1 MSITVNKTSGVVQAT
16 IQDGAVDESTSLALL
31 GKNYS
36 GYGEKIAENFL
47 RLLENFANNT
57 PPNGPVQG
65 QLWYKSSTGTLYAY
79 DGAFWQALVNQ
90 TVSDSNPSVAIY
102 ATVTN
107 VTNSSA
113 VVTKSTTAGTFAGTL
128 VPGQIVRANASYGG
142 IVSGSY
148 YQITAVAESTVT
160 IQQYNNVTNTSA
172 SFSGSIANFTGSVTG
187 SVLTVTSAGGILTVG
202 TSITGTGIS
211 AGTHISSLGTGTG
224 GLGTYNLNNSMSST
238 GSITISIAGMALPL
252 LLTVESDSNIA
263 LGDMWWDSANLQ
275 LKVYNGGATW
285 ITVGPST
292 AAGLATSGQLTV
304 SVNDNTGNPPPTN
317 AHSIIKEWL
326 DGTLIA
332 IYSKDTEFTPSP
344 AIAGFTTIK
353 PGINFSTAGNILKV
367 YGTATNADT
376 LDSLD
381 STDFLRANVSAL
393 TSGTIS
399 ILNNT
404 GIFIGTDS
412 DLTLSL
418 PGGLNAQVE
427 NTNVNGN
434 ISIITS
440 GTGQVLTASSY
451 TPTSNYSLT
460 TKTYVDT
467 QILSANATVS
477 ATSLYRDGTNTIT
490 GTLLPAVTNSITLG
504 NSSYKF
510 NNIFATTF
518 TGNLSST
525 TVSSTS
531 GVFSGNVTAGNI
543 TVADNITVTSVT
555 VNGDSSIR
563 NIVPQSTNAYN
574 IGSAANTFANVY
586 ATAGVVGSL
595 YTDNLRYANG
605 AAYTFNN
612 ANATNAVNAINL
624 LVDGTYRTAV
634 TTATSNTVV
643 ARDNSADIYASNFR
657 ASADM
662 YATVFHGTAT
672 TSTYADLAE
681 NYASDDDYEVGTVV
695 MVGGERDITAAQP
708 GVRALGV
715 ISENPAYLMNS
726 HEIGQPVALKGKVPV
741 KVTGIVKKGERLISG
756 ENGVAIAVSSSHA
769 DTFAI
774 SLETPDDT
782 EIKLIQ
788 ATII

>member
-16 IQDGAVDESTSLALL
+16 IQDGAVDDSTSLKLL

-36 GYGEKIAENFL
+36 GYGEKIAGNFL
-47 RLLENFANNT
+47 WLLENFANNT
-57 PPNGPVQG
+57 APAGAIQG
-65 QLWYKSSTGTLYAY
+65 QLWYKSSTGTLYVY
-79 DGAFWQALVNQ
+79 DGAFWQPLANL
-90 TVSDSNPSVAIY
+90 TVA
-102 ATVTN
+102 
-107 VTNSSA
+107 
-113 VVTKSTTAGTFAGTL
+113 STA
-128 VPGQIVRANASYGG
+128 P
-142 IVSGSY
+142 
-148 YQITAVAESTVT
+148 
-160 IQQYNNVTNTSA
+160 TSA
-172 SFSGSIANFTGSVTG
+172 
-187 SVLTVTSAGGILTVG
+187 
-202 TSITGTGIS
+202 
-211 AGTHISSLGTGTG
+211 
-224 GLGTYNLNNSMSST
+224 
-238 GSITISIAGMALPL
+238 
-252 LLTVESDSNIA
+252 SDSNIA
-263 LGDMWWDSANLQ
+263 LGDMWWDSVNLQ

-285 ITVGPST
+285 ITVGPAT
-292 AAGLATSGQLTV
+292 AAGLGTSGQLTV

-326 DGTLIA
+326 DDTLIA

-381 STDFLRANVSAL
+381 STDFLRANVSA
-393 TSGTIS
+393 TTTATIS
-399 ILNNT
+399 ILNDN
-404 GIFIGTDS
+404 GIILGTTS
-412 DLTLSL
+412 DFVLSL
-418 PGGLNAQVE
+418 PDGI
-427 NTNVNGN
+427 NTEIKNNNNNGN
-434 ISIITS
+434 VTITTS

-451 TPTSNYSLT
+451 APSSNYSLT
-460 TKTYVDT
+460 TKTYVDE
-467 QILSANATVS
+467 QILIANPIVTAGAFITGQSYTIVTVGTTDFTLIGAAASTVGATFTATGPGTGTGTARGSAANTN
-477 ATSLYRDGTNTIT
+477 SLYRNGANTIT
-490 GTLLPAVTNSITLG
+490 GNLLPAVTDSVTLG

-555 VNGDSSIR
+555 VNGASSIR

-574 IGSAANTFANVY
+574 IGSAATTFANVY

-605 AAYTFNN
+605 AAYTFDN

-624 LVDGTYRTAV
+624 LVSGTYRTAV

-681 NYASDDDYEVGTVV
+681 NYASDDEYEVGTVV
-695 MVGGERDITAAQP
+695 MVGGESDITAAQP

-774 SLETPDDT
+774 SLETSDDT

>member
-16 IQDGAVDESTSLALL
+16 IQDGAVNESTSLALL

-47 RLLENFANNT
+47 WLLENFANNT
-57 PPNGPVQG
+57 APAGAIQG
-65 QLWYKSSTGTLYAY
+65 QLWYKSSTGTLYVY
-79 DGAFWQALVNQ
+79 DGAYWQPLANL
-90 TVSDSNPSVAIY
+90 TVA
-102 ATVTN
+102 
-107 VTNSSA
+107 
-113 VVTKSTTAGTFAGTL
+113 STA
-128 VPGQIVRANASYGG
+128 P
-142 IVSGSY
+142 
-148 YQITAVAESTVT
+148 
-160 IQQYNNVTNTSA
+160 TSA
-172 SFSGSIANFTGSVTG
+172 
-187 SVLTVTSAGGILTVG
+187 
-202 TSITGTGIS
+202 
-211 AGTHISSLGTGTG
+211 
-224 GLGTYNLNNSMSST
+224 
-238 GSITISIAGMALPL
+238 
-252 LLTVESDSNIA
+252 SDSNIA
-263 LGDMWWDSANLQ
+263 LGDMWWDSVNLQ

-292 AAGLATSGQLTV
+292 AAGLGTSGQLTV

-381 STDFLRANVSAL
+381 STDFLRANVSA
-393 TSGTIS
+393 TTTATIS
-399 ILNNT
+399 ILNDN
-404 GIFIGTDS
+404 GIILGTTS
-412 DLTLSL
+412 DFVLSL
-418 PGGLNAQVE
+418 PDGI
-427 NTNVNGN
+427 NTEIKNNNNNGN
-434 ISIITS
+434 VTITTS

-477 ATSLYRDGTNTIT
+477 ATSLFRDGTNTIT
-490 GTLLPAVTNSITLG
+490 GTLLPAVTDSVTLG

-555 VNGDSSIR
+555 VNGASSIR

-605 AAYTFNN
+605 AAYTFDN

-624 LVDGTYRTAV
+624 LVSGTYRTAV

-681 NYASDDDYEVGTVV
+681 NYVSDDDYEVGTVV
-695 MVGGERDITAAQP
+695 MVGGESDITAAQP

-741 KVTGIVKKGERLISG
+741 KVSGIVKKGERLISG

-774 SLETPDDT
+774 SLETSDDT

>member
-16 IQDGAVDESTSLALL
+16 IQDGAVDDSTSLALL

-128 VPGQIVRANASYGG
+128 VSGQIVRANASYGG

-224 GLGTYNLNNSMSST
+224 GLGTYNLNNSMSAT

-332 IYSKDTEFTPSP
+332 IYSKDTELTPSP

-381 STDFLRANVSAL
+381 STDFLRANVSA
-393 TSGTIS
+393 TTTATIS
-399 ILNNT
+399 ILNDN
-404 GIFIGTDS
+404 GIILGTTS
-412 DLTLSL
+412 DFVLSL
-418 PGGLNAQVE
+418 PDGI
-427 NTNVNGN
+427 NTEIKNNNNNGN
-434 ISIITS
+434 VTITTS

-477 ATSLYRDGTNTIT
+477 ATSLFRDGTNTIT
-490 GTLLPAVTNSITLG
+490 GTLLPAVTNSVTLG

-543 TVADNITVTSVT
+543 TVADNITVTSLT
-555 VNGDSSIR
+555 VNGASSIR

-574 IGSAANTFANVY
+574 IGSAAYTFANVY

-605 AAYTFNN
+605 AAYTFDN

-624 LVDGTYRTAV
+624 LVSGTYRTAV

-681 NYASDDDYEVGTVV
+681 NYASDDEYEVGTVV
-695 MVGGERDITAAQP
+695 MVGGESDITAAQP

-741 KVTGIVKKGERLISG
+741 KVSGIVKKGERLISG

-774 SLETPDDT
+774 SLETSDDT

>member
-1 MSITVNKTSGVVQAT
+1 MSITVNKTSGVLQAT
-16 IQDGAVDESTSLALL
+16 IRDGAVDDSTSLTLL

-47 RLLENFANNT
+47 WLLENFANNT
-57 PPNGPVQG
+57 PPNGPIQG
-65 QLWYKSSTGTLYAY
+65 QLWYKSSTGTLYVY
-79 DGAFWQALVNQ
+79 DGSYWQPLANL
-90 TVSDSNPSVAIY
+90 TVA
-102 ATVTN
+102 
-107 VTNSSA
+107 
-113 VVTKSTTAGTFAGTL
+113 STA
-128 VPGQIVRANASYGG
+128 P
-142 IVSGSY
+142 
-148 YQITAVAESTVT
+148 
-160 IQQYNNVTNTSA
+160 TSA
-172 SFSGSIANFTGSVTG
+172 
-187 SVLTVTSAGGILTVG
+187 
-202 TSITGTGIS
+202 
-211 AGTHISSLGTGTG
+211 
-224 GLGTYNLNNSMSST
+224 
-238 GSITISIAGMALPL
+238 
-252 LLTVESDSNIA
+252 SDSNIA
-263 LGDMWWDSANLQ
+263 LGDMWWDSVNLQ

-292 AAGLATSGQLTV
+292 AAGLGTSGQLTV

-332 IYSKDTEFTPSP
+332 IYSKDAEFTPSP

-393 TSGTIS
+393 TSATIS
-399 ILNNT
+399 ILNDT

-477 ATSLYRDGTNTIT
+477 ATSLYRNGANTIT
-490 GTLLPAVTNSITLG
+490 GNLLPSVTDSVTLG

-543 TVADNITVTSVT
+543 TVADNITVTSLLDVKSSCRVATTTNITLSGTQTIDGISLIAGDRILVKDQTDQAQNGIYAVNASAWARVTDADASSEVTLGMFTFVEQGTINADTGWRLTTTGTINLGTTLLTFSQFNGAGSGNAIFALT
-555 VNGDSSIR
+555 VNGASSIR
-563 NIVPQSTNAYN
+563 NIVPQATNAYN
-574 IGSAANTFANVY
+574 IGSASNTFANVY

-612 ANATNAVNAINL
+612 TNATNAVNAINL

-681 NYASDDDYEVGTVV
+681 NYVSDDDYEVGTVV

-774 SLETPDDT
+774 SLETSDDT